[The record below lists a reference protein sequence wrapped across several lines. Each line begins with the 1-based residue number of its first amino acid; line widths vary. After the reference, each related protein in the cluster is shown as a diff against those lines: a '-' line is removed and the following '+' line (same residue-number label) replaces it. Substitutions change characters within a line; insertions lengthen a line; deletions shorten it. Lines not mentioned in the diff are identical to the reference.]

1 MEEILDL
8 KGPVAQWVQSWGYFA
23 VFFGIMLENA
33 GIPVPGETI
42 IIIASV
48 LAGQGILKLH
58 YVYIT
63 VVLGAIIGDNIGYW
77 IGQNGGRPLL
87 MRLGKLWRLSEEKI
101 LETERNFLRHSDWAV
116 FFGRFVTLL
125 RIFAGP
131 MAGMIRMPWPRFF
144 IFNAAGAL
152 VWAAVVVGLSYLF
165 GEHIATLLHNL
176 GLTLLGAV
184 VLLAAWLGFKY
195 WRRKRQAPP
204 LQPTAGSDE
213 DPS

>member
-8 KGPVAQWVQSWGYFA
+8 HGPVAQWVQQWGYFA

-48 LAGQGILKLH
+48 LAGQGVLKVH

-63 VVLGAIIGDNIGYW
+63 VVIGAIIGDNIGYW
-77 IGQNGGRPLL
+77 VGQNGGRPLL
-87 MRLGKLWRLSEEKI
+87 LKIGKLWRLDEAKLNEA
-101 LETERNFLRHSDWAV
+101 ERNFLKHSNWAV
-116 FFGRFVTLL
+116 FFGRFVALL

-131 MAGMIRMPWPRFF
+131 LAGMIRMPWPRFF
-144 IFNAAGAL
+144 FFNATGAM
-152 VWAAVVVGLSYLF
+152 VWAAVVVGLAYLF
-165 GEHIATLLHNL
+165 GEHITTLLHNV

-184 VLLAAWLGFKY
+184 VLAGAYFGFKY
-195 WRRKRQAPP
+195 WRGKRAEK
-204 LQPTAGSDE
+204 G
-213 DPS
+213 